1 MKTALIQN
9 ENPLRRAFTL
19 IELLVVIAI
28 IAILAGLLLPTLA
41 RAKLKAKGIQC
52 MNNNHQMSFAWR
64 MYSEEN
70 SDFLL
75 LASSSAGNGATVNGE
90 PVWVNGTLNFSPSN
104 PSNWDINQDIVQS
117 PMWPYCNKNAA
128 IWRCPG
134 DRSYVTVGG
143 QQLPRVRT
151 YSMNLYLGG
160 FGGQNNPRN
169 GNNPAL
175 GLFSINQWM
184 MYFHFPDLAVPGSS
198 QVFLFIDERE
208 DAINLGNFY
217 TDMAGFKPA
226 NGAAYQLND
235 YPASYHGNAG
245 GISFCDGHAEIH
257 RWEDG
262 RTMPPLDYEGSLNG
276 GGSGFVASP
285 YNVDVGWLQ
294 FRATT
299 PKF

>member
-1 MKTALIQN
+1 MKTKTTSTGN
-9 ENPLRRAFTL
+9 RNPLPQGFTL

-41 RAKLKAKGIQC
+41 RAKLKAKGVQC
-52 MNNNHQMSFAWR
+52 MNNNHQLSFAWR

-70 SDFLL
+70 SDYLL
-75 LASSSAGNGATVNGE
+75 LASSSGAGGGLVNGE
-90 PVWVNGTLNFSPSN
+90 YVWVTGGLNFSASN
-104 PSNWDINQDIVQS
+104 PSNWDINADIVKS
-117 PMWPYCNKNAA
+117 PLWPYCNKNAA
-128 IWRCPG
+128 IWRCPA
-134 DRSYVTVGG
+134 DRSYVTVNG

-160 FGGQNNPRN
+160 FGGQTSPDPTGGWFNK
-169 GNNPAL
+169 
-175 GLFSINQWM
+175 NQWTI
-184 MYFHFPDLAVPGSS
+184 YYRYPDLAVPGAS

-208 DAINLGNFY
+208 DAINWGNFL

-226 NGAAYQLND
+226 NGAAYELGD

-245 GISFCDGHAEIH
+245 GISFCDGHSEIH

-262 RTMPPLDYEGSLNG
+262 RTMPPLDYQGTING
-276 GGSGFVASP
+276 GGSGNVPSP

-294 FRATT
+294 FRSSA

>member
-1 MKTALIQN
+1 MKTALIRN
-9 ENPLRRAFTL
+9 ENPLQSAFTL

-52 MNNNHQMSFAWR
+52 MNNNHQLSFAWR

-70 SDFLL
+70 SDYLL
-75 LASSSAGNGATVNGE
+75 LASSSGAGGGAVPGE
-90 PVWVNGTLNFSPSN
+90 YVWVTGNLDFTSN
-104 PSNWDINQDIVQS
+104 PSNWDINKDIVQS

-134 DRSYVTVGG
+134 DRSYVTVNG

-151 YSMNLYLGG
+151 YSMNLFLGG
-160 FGGQNNPRN
+160 FGGGV
-169 GNNPAL
+169 GNTDP
-175 GLFSINQWM
+175 GGGVFSATTWTV
-184 MYFHFPDLAVPGSS
+184 YRKYGDLATPGSS

-208 DAINLGNFY
+208 DAINVGNFF

-226 NGAAYQLND
+226 NGAAYALAD
-235 YPASYHGNAG
+235 YPASYHGDAG
-245 GISFCDGHAEIH
+245 GISFCDSHAEIH

-262 RTMPPLDYEGSLNG
+262 RTMPPLDYEGSING
-276 GGSGFVASP
+276 GGSGSKSTP
-285 YNVDVGWLQ
+285 YDVDVGWLQ
-294 FRATT
+294 FRSTA